1 MMYDYV
7 AICIHVYTYVY
18 IYRYFFLLFLVLH
31 FVACQTFALVS
42 DVETQF
48 QLSPQQIA
56 RNALVSVDG
65 CESMVES
72 IQHIQSYVV
81 STLFLVTNFWK
92 VEIVLFNVWEA
103 KTDCPKMS
111 FVRRC
116 LFSFSFFFG

>member
-1 MMYDYV
+1 MHTCIH
-7 AICIHVYTYVY
+7 ICINIY
-18 IYRYFFLLFLVLH
+18 IYRFFLLLFLVLH

-48 QLSPQQIA
+48 QLSTQQIA